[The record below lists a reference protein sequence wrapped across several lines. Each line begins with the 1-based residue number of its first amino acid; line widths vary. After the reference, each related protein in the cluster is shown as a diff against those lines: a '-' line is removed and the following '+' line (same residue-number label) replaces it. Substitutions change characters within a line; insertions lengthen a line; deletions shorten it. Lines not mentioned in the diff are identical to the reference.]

1 MVQLK
6 YLNPNNFAPKLKDIK
21 FYLKYLVVL
30 VILQYSG
37 VNIQQ
42 MKTQEIGLGH
52 ILYNNLKH
60 ALASKTRLL
69 EDG

>member
-30 VILQYSG
+30 VIL
-37 VNIQQ
+37 
-42 MKTQEIGLGH
+42 
-52 ILYNNLKH
+52 
-60 ALASKTRLL
+60 
-69 EDG
+69 